1 MYAKD
6 DAAYCHTENIVS
18 SKRRKHYQIPVRSQH
33 WQLRSLI
40 SAEKRHLIYFPGGN
54 GSNHIQRLN
63 TSTHECETI
72 KLLTFAPR
80 CLVAENGWL
89 CCGSES
95 GDFVA
100 VRLEEANDGIN
111 LNAPLNLDPDARP
124 PLHQQT
130 REESLLALITQARR
144 SNKSLIAKS
153 VKIANDRVNCITLWF
168 PGALAPPVREA
179 YTEPVAILANN
190 DCTVTV
196 ISLDDFDQSDKIVPL
211 DIVTYPDYVNRAT
224 ISPDG
229 RIMAAIL
236 DDPYL
241 YIHVRSEKSC
251 ESECLPQHTWELRQR
266 LMLKSQK
273 KGDRA
278 DSRGSFAACFSNSGS
293 YLAVGTQHGVISIY
307 DAELLLDTDT
317 DPLLTTF
324 ESSRPRSG
332 PGAIRDMAF
341 CPGPFDI
348 LAWTEDRGHIG
359 IADVRADFIVRQ
371 IVDIS
376 AEPDFEHINIF
387 DRNTID
393 PRLLD
398 GQNTPR
404 REGNQLVR
412 VGLSATRRQG
422 DGRIDTLN
430 QPLTP
435 SETIVLEAI
444 QGDRRR
450 RDRLTQR
457 TDGGDT
463 TMTDSSWSYLASL
476 RSSSTEEE
484 VARPLQR
491 QRSSSVTRGSSET
504 LNSYRDQRER
514 DRLADRVREF
524 RQIGREREPFDR
536 LSGRRDQRWI
546 DRLGETVAAMRE
558 QRERDGDRPDASY
571 LNVLDILQARERS
584 GLPAG
589 TTSTTTTARG
599 SAIGTGTGSGLRP
612 ATTAAS
618 TLAND
623 PERDDSSLLVPLV
636 NQVVNRWE
644 ESAIRGTL
652 VTEHTGLFEVPPSP
666 DNTAGLAWS
675 DDGRTLFVGA
685 QNGIYEFHI
694 NTWSRLYFPSMQMR

>member
-1 MYAKD
+1 MTAKD
-6 DAAYCHTENIVS
+6 DAVYCQTETIVS
-18 SKRRKHYQIPVRSQH
+18 SKRRKHYRIPVRSQH

-54 GSNHIQRLN
+54 GSNHVQRLN
-63 TSTHECETI
+63 TSTQECETI

-100 VRLEEANDGIN
+100 IRLDEGNDGSGPN
-111 LNAPLNLDPDARP
+111 TPLNLDPDARL
-124 PLHQQT
+124 PLSLESS
-130 REESLLALITQARR
+130 REESLLSLITQARR

-153 VKIANDRVNCITLWF
+153 VKLATDRVNCITMWF
-168 PGALAPPVREA
+168 PGALATPVEGA

-196 ISLDDFDQSDKIVPL
+196 ISLRDFDQNDKTTPL
-211 DIVTYPDYVNRAT
+211 DKVTYPDFVNRAT

-229 RIMAAIL
+229 RIMIAIL

-241 YIHVRSEKSC
+241 YVHVRVEKPR
-251 ESECLPQHTWELRQR
+251 ESGGPPEYVWENRQR

-273 KGDRA
+273 KGDRT
-278 DSRGSFAACFSNSGS
+278 DSRGSFAASFSNSGA

-307 DAELLLDTDT
+307 DAQLLLDVNSQ
-317 DPLLTTF
+317 PLITTF
-324 ESSRPRSG
+324 ESTRPRSP

-341 CPGPFDI
+341 CPGPYDI

-359 IADVRADFIVRQ
+359 IADVRANFIVRQ
-371 IVDIS
+371 IVDIG
-376 AEPDFEHINIF
+376 ADADFEHVSIF

-398 GQNTPR
+398 GQNGSR
-404 REGNQLVR
+404 RELARG
-412 VGLSATRRQG
+412 GLSATRREG

-435 SETIVLEAI
+435 SETMVLEAI

-450 RDRLTQR
+450 RDRITQR
-457 TDGGDT
+457 GDGGDT
-463 TMTDSSWSYLASL
+463 PMTDSSWSYLANL
-476 RSSSTEEE
+476 RSSSTEND
-484 VARPLQR
+484 ASRPR
-491 QRSSSVTRGSSET
+491 QRSSSVTRGNSES
-504 LNSYRDQRER
+504 LNTYRDQRER
-514 DRLADRVREF
+514 ERLTDRVRNI
-524 RQIGREREPFDR
+524 RQLARDPSDR

-558 QRERDGDRPDASY
+558 QRDRDSSDRPDASY

-584 GLPAG
+584 TGAGAG
-589 TTSTTTTARG
+589 TSTGTTTAT
-599 SAIGTGTGSGLRP
+599 ATGTGSALRP
-612 ATTAAS
+612 ATTAAT
-618 TLAND
+618 TLTSE
-623 PERDDSSLLVPLV
+623 PEREESSLLVPLV
-636 NQVVNRWE
+636 NQVVSRWE

-652 VTEHTGLFEVPPSP
+652 VTEHASLFEVPPSP

-685 QNGIYEFHI
+685 QNGIYEFQI
-694 NTWSRLYFPSMQMR
+694 NAQSRLFYPSTQMR

>member
-1 MYAKD
+1 MYARD
-6 DAAYCHTENIVS
+6 DAACCHTENIVS
-18 SKRRKHYQIPVRSQH
+18 NKRRKHYQISVRSQH

-100 VRLEEANDGIN
+100 VRLDEGNDSSN
-111 LNAPLNLDPDARP
+111 PNAPLNLDPDARLS
-124 PLHQQT
+124 LHQET
-130 REESLLALITQARR
+130 REESLLSLITQARR

-153 VKIANDRVNCITLWF
+153 VKIANDRVNCITMWF

-190 DCTVTV
+190 DCTVTI

-241 YIHVRSEKSC
+241 YIHVRSEKSR
-251 ESECLPQHTWELRQR
+251 ESGCLPQHTWELRQR

-359 IADVRADFIVRQ
+359 IADVRANFIVRQ

-376 AEPDFEHINIF
+376 AEPDFEHISIF

-398 GQNTPR
+398 GQNTSR

-422 DGRIDTLN
+422 DDRIDTLN

-450 RDRLTQR
+450 RDRITQR

-491 QRSSSVTRGSSET
+491 QRSSSVTRGGSET

-514 DRLADRVREF
+514 ERLTDRVRNI
-524 RQIGREREPFDR
+524 RQLARDPSDR

-584 GLPAG
+584 GLSAG
-589 TTSTTTTARG
+589 TTSTTTTATG
-599 SAIGTGTGSGLRP
+599 TAIGTGTGSGLRP
-612 ATTAAS
+612 VTTAAS
-618 TLAND
+618 TLADD
-623 PERDDSSLLVPLV
+623 PEREDSSLLVPLV

>member
-1 MYAKD
+1 MYARD
-6 DAAYCHTENIVS
+6 DAACCHTENIVS
-18 SKRRKHYQIPVRSQH
+18 NKRRKHYQISVRSQH

-100 VRLEEANDGIN
+100 VRLDEGNDSSN
-111 LNAPLNLDPDARP
+111 PNAPLNLDPDARLS
-124 PLHQQT
+124 LHQET
-130 REESLLALITQARR
+130 REESLLSLITQARR

-153 VKIANDRVNCITLWF
+153 VKIANDRVNCITMWF

-190 DCTVTV
+190 DCTVTI

-241 YIHVRSEKSC
+241 YIHVRSEKSR
-251 ESECLPQHTWELRQR
+251 ESGCLPQHTWELRQR

-359 IADVRADFIVRQ
+359 IADVRANFIVRQ

-376 AEPDFEHINIF
+376 AEPDFEHISIF

-398 GQNTPR
+398 GQNTSR

-422 DGRIDTLN
+422 DDRIDTLN

-450 RDRLTQR
+450 RDRITQR

-491 QRSSSVTRGSSET
+491 QRSSSVTRGGSET

-514 DRLADRVREF
+514 ERLTDRVRNI
-524 RQIGREREPFDR
+524 RQLARDPSDR

-584 GLPAG
+584 GLSAG
-589 TTSTTTTARG
+589 TTSATTTATG
-599 SAIGTGTGSGLRP
+599 TAIGTGTGSGLRP

-623 PERDDSSLLVPLV
+623 PEREDSSLLVPLV

>member
-1 MYAKD
+1 MA
-6 DAAYCHTENIVS
+6 S
-18 SKRRKHYQIPVRSQH
+18 LRH

-63 TSTHECETI
+63 TSTQECETI

-100 VRLEEANDGIN
+100 IRLDDGSGGSN
-111 LNAPLNLDPDARP
+111 PNTPLNLDPDARL
-124 PLHQQT
+124 PLNLEPT
-130 REESLLALITQARR
+130 RDESVFSLITQHQR
-144 SNKSLIAKS
+144 SSKSLIAKS
-153 VKIANDRVNCITLWF
+153 VKLATDRVNCITMWF
-168 PGALAPPVREA
+168 PGALAPPVEGA

-190 DCTVTV
+190 DSTVTV
-196 ISLDDFDQSDKIVPL
+196 ISLRDFEQSVKTTPL
-211 DIVTYPDYVNRAT
+211 DIVSYPDFVNRAT

-229 RIMAAIL
+229 RIMVAIL

-241 YIHVRSEKSC
+241 YVHVRVEKPR
-251 ESECLPQHTWELRQR
+251 ESGHLPEYTWESRQR

-307 DAELLLDTDT
+307 DAELLLDIDAQ
-317 DPLLTTF
+317 PLITTF

-359 IADVRADFIVRQ
+359 IADVRANFIIRQ
-371 IVDIS
+371 IVDIN
-376 AEPDFEHINIF
+376 ADADFEHVSIF

-398 GQNTPR
+398 GQSSSR
-404 REGNQLVR
+404 REGSQLAR
-412 VGLSATRRQG
+412 GGLSATRREG

-435 SETIVLEAI
+435 SETMVLEAI

-450 RDRLTQR
+450 RDRITQR

-463 TMTDSSWSYLASL
+463 TMTDSSWSYLAGV
-476 RSSSTEEE
+476 RSPITENDLS
-484 VARPLQR
+484 RPR
-491 QRSSSVTRGSSET
+491 QRSSSIIRGSAESSA
-504 LNSYRDQRER
+504 SYQDQRER
-514 DRLADRVREF
+514 ERLSDRVRNI
-524 RQIGREREPFDR
+524 RQLARDPNERI
-536 LSGRRDQRWI
+536 SGRRDQRWI

-558 QRERDGDRPDASY
+558 QRDRDPDRPDAY

-584 GLPAG
+584 TGASTGTATATGTVAG
-589 TTSTTTTARG
+589 TGTTPAARPVTTTA
-599 SAIGTGTGSGLRP
+599 T
-612 ATTAAS
+612 TTAG
-618 TLAND
+618 D
-623 PERDDSSLLVPLV
+623 PAEREDSSLLVPLV

-652 VTEHTGLFEVPPSP
+652 VTEHASLFEVPPSP

-675 DDGRTLFVGA
+675 DDGRTL
-685 QNGIYEFHI
+685 
-694 NTWSRLYFPSMQMR
+694 

>member
-1 MYAKD
+1 MTANH
-6 DAAYCHTENIVS
+6 DAVYCHTESIVS
-18 SKRRKHYQIPVRSQH
+18 SKRRKHYRIPVRSQH

-54 GSNHIQRLN
+54 GSNHVQRLN
-63 TSTHECETI
+63 TSTQECETI

-100 VRLEEANDGIN
+100 IRLDEGTDSSNPN
-111 LNAPLNLDPDARP
+111 TPLNLDPDARL
-124 PLHQQT
+124 PLNMES
-130 REESLLALITQARR
+130 REESLLSLITQARR

-153 VKIANDRVNCITLWF
+153 VKLANDRVNCITMWF
-168 PGALAPPVREA
+168 PGALAPPVVGA

-196 ISLDDFDQSDKIVPL
+196 ISLRDFDQSDKTAPL
-211 DIVTYPDYVNRAT
+211 DIVTYPDFVNRAT

-229 RIMAAIL
+229 RIMVAIL

-241 YIHVRSEKSC
+241 YVHVRTETSR
-251 ESECLPQHTWELRQR
+251 ESGRLPEYTWELRRR

-307 DAELLLDTDT
+307 DGELLLNVDAQ
-317 DPLLTTF
+317 PLITTL

-359 IADVRADFIVRQ
+359 IADVRANFIVRQ
-371 IVDIS
+371 IVDIN
-376 AEPDFEHINIF
+376 ADADFEHVNIF

-398 GQNTPR
+398 GQSSSRRDGGQLARGGLSTTR
-404 REGNQLVR
+404 REG
-412 VGLSATRRQG
+412 G
-422 DGRIDTLN
+422 GRIDTLN

-435 SETIVLEAI
+435 SETLVLEAI

-450 RDRLTQR
+450 RDRITQR
-457 TDGGDT
+457 TDGADT
-463 TMTDSSWSYLASL
+463 AMADSSWSYLASI
-476 RSSSTEEE
+476 RPPTTENESS
-484 VARPLQR
+484 RPR
-491 QRSSSVTRGSSET
+491 QRSSSATRGSSET

-514 DRLADRVREF
+514 ERVTDRVRNI
-524 RQIGREREPFDR
+524 RQAAREPSDR

-558 QRERDGDRPDASY
+558 QRERDGNSHADASY
-571 LNVLDILQARERS
+571 LNVLDILQAQERS
-584 GLPAG
+584 TGTPAG
-589 TTSTTTTARG
+589 TGTSTATGAAAGTATG
-599 SAIGTGTGSGLRP
+599 SGTGSASRP

-652 VTEHTGLFEVPPSP
+652 VTEHAGLFEVPPSP

-685 QNGIYEFHI
+685 QNGIYEFQI
-694 NTWSRLYFPSMQMR
+694 NAQSRLFFPSMQMR

>member
-100 VRLEEANDGIN
+100 VRLDEANDGIN

-130 REESLLALITQARR
+130 R
-144 SNKSLIAKS
+144 
-153 VKIANDRVNCITLWF
+153 
-168 PGALAPPVREA
+168 ALAPPVREA

-196 ISLDDFDQSDKIVPL
+196 ISLDDFDKSDKIVPL

-307 DAELLLDTDT
+307 DTELLLDTDT

-376 AEPDFEHINIF
+376 AEPDFEHISIF

-463 TMTDSSWSYLASL
+463 TTFDSSWSYLTSL

-504 LNSYRDQRER
+504 FNSYRDQRER
-514 DRLADRVREF
+514 DRLAERVREF
-524 RQIGREREPFDR
+524 RQLGREREPIDR

>member
-100 VRLEEANDGIN
+100 VRLDEANDGIN

-196 ISLDDFDQSDKIVPL
+196 ISLDDFDKSDKIVPL

-307 DAELLLDTDT
+307 DTELLLDTDT

-376 AEPDFEHINIF
+376 AEPDFEHISIF

-463 TMTDSSWSYLASL
+463 TTFDSSWSYLTSL

-504 LNSYRDQRER
+504 FNSYRDQRER
-514 DRLADRVREF
+514 DRLAERVREF
-524 RQIGREREPFDR
+524 RQLGREREPIDR

>member
-1 MYAKD
+1 M
-6 DAAYCHTENIVS
+6 
-18 SKRRKHYQIPVRSQH
+18 
-33 WQLRSLI
+33 
-40 SAEKRHLIYFPGGN
+40 
-54 GSNHIQRLN
+54 
-63 TSTHECETI
+63 
-72 KLLTFAPR
+72 
-80 CLVAENGWL
+80 
-89 CCGSES
+89 
-95 GDFVA
+95 
-100 VRLEEANDGIN
+100 
-111 LNAPLNLDPDARP
+111 
-124 PLHQQT
+124 
-130 REESLLALITQARR
+130 
-144 SNKSLIAKS
+144 
-153 VKIANDRVNCITLWF
+153 WF

-241 YIHVRSEKSC
+241 YIHVRSEKSR
-251 ESECLPQHTWELRQR
+251 ESGCLPQHTWELRQR

-359 IADVRADFIVRQ
+359 IADVRANFIVRQ

-376 AEPDFEHINIF
+376 AEPDFEHISIF

-398 GQNTPR
+398 GQNTSR

-450 RDRLTQR
+450 RDRITQR

-504 LNSYRDQRER
+504 SNSYRDQRER
-514 DRLADRVREF
+514 ERLTDRVRNI
-524 RQIGREREPFDR
+524 RQLARDPSDR

-584 GLPAG
+584 GLSAG
-589 TTSTTTTARG
+589 TTSTTSTATG
-599 SAIGTGTGSGLRP
+599 TAIGTGTGSSLRP

-652 VTEHTGLFEVPPSP
+652 VTEHAGLFEVPPSP

>member
-1 MYAKD
+1 MFAKD

-100 VRLEEANDGIN
+100 VRLDEGNDSSN
-111 LNAPLNLDPDARP
+111 PNAPLNSDSEAHLLLNPES
-124 PLHQQT
+124 
-130 REESLLALITQARR
+130 REESLLSLITQARR

-153 VKIANDRVNCITLWF
+153 VKLANDRVNCITMWF

-196 ISLDDFDQSDKIVPL
+196 ISLDDFDQSDKTVPL

-241 YIHVRSEKSC
+241 YIHVRSEKSR
-251 ESECLPQHTWELRQR
+251 ESGCMPQHTWELRQR

-359 IADVRADFIVRQ
+359 IADVRANFIVRQ

-376 AEPDFEHINIF
+376 AEPDFEHISIL

-398 GQNTPR
+398 GQNTSR

-435 SETIVLEAI
+435 SETMVLEAI

-450 RDRLTQR
+450 RDRIAQR

-484 VARPLQR
+484 VARPR

-514 DRLADRVREF
+514 ERLTDRVRNI
-524 RQIGREREPFDR
+524 RQLARDPSDR
-536 LSGRRDQRWI
+536 LPGRRDQRWI

-584 GLPAG
+584 GISAG
-589 TTSTTTTARG
+589 TTSTTTSTATG
-599 SAIGTGTGSGLRP
+599 TAIGNGSGSGLRP

-623 PERDDSSLLVPLV
+623 QERDDSSLLVPLV

-694 NTWSRLYFPSMQMR
+694 NTRSRLYFPSMQMR